1 MKPPAAAAAGGVA
14 AARAF
19 GPQMLRRSLLARPR
33 GAPLLYALA
42 ARAPPHH
49 FSSAP
54 PPTAAP
60 KDESTLAI
68 LRSVL
73 AAGKAAKE
81 AKRREADPAAPAG
94 KLDTASVG
102 RLLRLLRP
110 EAPRL
115 AGAMATLGVTTGISL
130 LFPWAIGRVLD
141 VALAP
146 AAALSPGLISAGL
159 LGLFCV
165 QSSLIVLRST
175 LLTVAG
181 ERLSAGI
188 RRDLLRA
195 VLSQDAAWFDR
206 QRTGDVI
213 NRLSSD
219 TAALQNALTTQVTGG
234 LRSLF
239 MAGGSAGMLFY
250 LSPPLAALSLVLIPP
265 VAGMGMVYG
274 RYVAGQQRAVQEALG
289 HTMEVAE
296 ELVTNIR
303 AVRQFGGERGAAARF
318 DGAVGDSYRL
328 ARRIGIVAAWF
339 DGAVHMAA
347 NFGLVA
353 VLWYGGNQIGSGAL
367 SAGDLTSFLMYSLYT
382 GFNLGNLSKVY
393 SDLKRA
399 SGVADRIYEIAGTRP
414 GIPLAAVGPIAFW
427 GGDAAAA
434 AAAAGAP
441 RASEVMRVLDAAAT
455 TGGAG
460 APPLLAPA
468 AVRGHVAFRGLHFAY
483 PSRADAPVLAGLDLE
498 VRPGENLALVGAS
511 GSGKST
517 LALLL
522 TRLYDA
528 SAGAVL
534 LDGVDVKALDPT
546 WLRAQVA
553 VVPQEPALFATTVAE
568 NIRYGR
574 PGASEAQVEEAA
586 RLANAHD
593 FIAAF
598 PEGYATRVGER
609 GAQLSGGALQR
620 AAAKSQ
626 PFHTHTPAHILTSHE
641 MGHTHTHTPPF
652 FFHPPP
658 TPRRPAPA
666 RRHRARHPKGRA
678 GAGAG

>member
-1 MKPPAAAAAGGVA
+1 MLT
-14 AARAF
+14 
-19 GPQMLRRSLLARPR
+19 LRRAVFSRRNILFPTFLRPI
-33 GAPLLYALA
+33 
-42 ARAPPHH
+42 
-49 FSSAP
+49 SSPAAP
-54 PPTAAP
+54 PPP
-60 KDESTLAI
+60 PSKDESSLAI

-81 AKRREADPAAPAG
+81 AKRKEADPVAAAG
-94 KLDTASVG
+94 RLDGASVG
-102 RLLRLLRP
+102 RLFRLLRP

-115 AGAMATLGVTTGISL
+115 VGAIATLGVTTGISL

-146 AAALSPGLISAGL
+146 SAALSPGVISAGL

-188 RRDLLRA
+188 RRDLLKA

-239 MAGGSAGMLFY
+239 MAAGSAGMLFY

-265 VAGMGMVYG
+265 VAGMGMFYG

-289 HTMEVAE
+289 QTMEVAE
-296 ELVTNIR
+296 ELVSNIR

-353 VLWYGGNQIGSGAL
+353 VLWYGGNQISSGAL

-399 SGVADRIYEIAGTRP
+399 SGVADRIYEIADTRP
-414 GIPLAAVGPIAFW
+414 GIPLAAARPIEFW
-427 GGDAAAA
+427 GGGGAGVDGAGERPTDIMRALDAAAGAAAA
-434 AAAAGAP
+434 ATE
-441 RASEVMRVLDAAAT
+441 ASA
-455 TGGAG
+455 
-460 APPLLAPA
+460 PLLAPA
-468 AVRGHVAFRGLHFAY
+468 AVRGHVVFRSLHFAY
-483 PSRADAPVLAGLDLE
+483 PARPDAPVLAGLDLE
-498 VRPGENLALVGAS
+498 VPPGTNLALVGAS

-528 SAGAVL
+528 TGGAVE
-534 LDGVDVKALDPT
+534 LDGVDV
-546 WLRAQVA
+546 
-553 VVPQEPALFATTVAE
+553 
-568 NIRYGR
+568 
-574 PGASEAQVEEAA
+574 
-586 RLANAHD
+586 
-593 FIAAF
+593 
-598 PEGYATRVGER
+598 RVR
-609 GAQLSGGALQR
+609 
-620 AAAKSQ
+620 
-626 PFHTHTPAHILTSHE
+626 
-641 MGHTHTHTPPF
+641 
-652 FFHPPP
+652 
-658 TPRRPAPA
+658 
-666 RRHRARHPKGRA
+666 
-678 GAGAG
+678 GAGARATHTRHNAAHPRARANALTPSPPPSRSTPRHHPPSSSGLTLFGCARRWRWCRKTPRCLQCPWRKTSAMGGRAPRGRKWKTPRASPMRMNSSARFQMATKRAWGSAARS

>member
-1 MKPPAAAAAGGVA
+1 
-14 AARAF
+14 
-19 GPQMLRRSLLARPR
+19 
-33 GAPLLYALA
+33 
-42 ARAPPHH
+42 
-49 FSSAP
+49 
-54 PPTAAP
+54 
-60 KDESTLAI
+60 
-68 LRSVL
+68 VL
-73 AAGKAAKE
+73 AAGKAAAA
-81 AKRREADPAAPAG
+81 AKRAAANGSDPAAALG
-94 KLDTASVG
+94 KLDGASVG
-102 RLLRLLRP
+102 RLFRLLRP

-115 AGAMATLGVTTGISL
+115 AGAIATLGVTTGISL
-130 LFPWAIGRVLD
+130 VFPWAIGRVLD

-146 AAALSPGLISAGL
+146 AAAFSPGLISAGL

-188 RRDLLRA
+188 RRDLLKA

-265 VAGMGMVYG
+265 VAGLGMAYG

-296 ELVTNIR
+296 ELVGNIR
-303 AVRQFGGERGAAARF
+303 AVRQYGGERGAAARF

-414 GIPLAAVGPIAFW
+414 GVPLAAARPIEFW
-427 GGDAAAA
+427 GGGGGEGGG
-434 AAAAGAP
+434 AGSLTRGRP
-441 RASEVMRVLDAAAT
+441 TDIMRVLDAAAGGG
-455 TGGAG
+455 GGA
-460 APPLLAPA
+460 PLLVPA

-483 PSRADAPVLAGLDLE
+483 PTRPDAPVLAGVDLD
-498 VRPGENLALVGAS
+498 VPPGANLALVGAS

-517 LALLL
+517 LGLLL

-528 SAGAVL
+528 TGGAVE
-534 LDGVDVKALDPT
+534 LDGVDVRALDPT

-553 VVPQEPALFATTVAE
+553 VVPQEPALFATSVAE

-574 PGASEAQVEEAA
+574 PGASDGEVEAAA
-586 RLANAHD
+586 RLANAHE
-593 FIAAF
+593 FISAF

-609 GAQLSGGALQR
+609 GAQLSGGAWGGRLPLAPPRLPATR
-620 AAAKSQ
+620 AHPK
-626 PFHTHTPAHILTSHE
+626 THHARTSHAS
-641 MGHTHTHTPPF
+641 T
-652 FFHPPP
+652 
-658 TPRRPAPA
+658 RRPAPA
-666 RRHRARHPKGRA
+666 RRHRARHPQGRA
-678 GAGAG
+678 RACTGRGHLRAGRRGRGGGAGRAAAAAQGAHHHHHRAPAVHDSQRGCGGGAGGGQGGGAGHVCRAV